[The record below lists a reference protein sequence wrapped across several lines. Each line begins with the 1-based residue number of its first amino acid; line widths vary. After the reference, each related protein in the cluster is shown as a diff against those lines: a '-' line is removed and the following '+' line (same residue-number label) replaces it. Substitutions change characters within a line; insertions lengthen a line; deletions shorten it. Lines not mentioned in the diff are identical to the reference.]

1 MPSAAAIYCR
11 ISSDPAGTGLGVK
24 RQESDCRA
32 WAERRGW
39 TVTALYVDDDTSAYS
54 GKPRPSYLAMLEAIK
69 TGVVDAVVVYHLDR
83 LHRHPK
89 ELEEFLDVCDASGVK
104 DLATVTGDIDLA
116 THDGRFHARILGAVA
131 RKESDDKSRRLQRK
145 HLELAQQGSLSGGGT
160 RPFGYDDDR
169 VTVRDDEAALIREAA
184 QRILAGE
191 TLRSVVVD
199 WNRRGVPTVTG
210 VPWTMMVLRRTL
222 TAPRTCGWR
231 EHRGSF
237 AAPAKW
243 PAILDRDDVDRL
255 RRILLDPSRRT
266 NNAPHTPRY
275 LLTGGLARCVLC
287 DAALVARPRTD
298 HARSYV
304 CATGPGFKGCG
315 RIRIL
320 AEPFEGWVTQAVF
333 SVVATPGL
341 EQAVES
347 RQRNVAAREDDAVR
361 SLATVEAQLRE
372 LAEDWASGSITRG
385 EWLAAR
391 SVLNTR
397 AETQRQAL
405 RSVERTAALSGYVG
419 RTGVLE
425 SAWGGFDLGRRRSI
439 VGAVVERVTVG
450 PGRRGFNRFDPSRL
464 DVVWR
469 L

>member
-1 MPSAAAIYCR
+1 M
-11 ISSDPAGTGLGVK
+11 
-24 RQESDCRA
+24 
-32 WAERRGW
+32 
-39 TVTALYVDDDTSAYS
+39 
-54 GKPRPSYLAMLEAIK
+54 
-69 TGVVDAVVVYHLDR
+69 
-83 LHRHPK
+83 
-89 ELEEFLDVCDASGVK
+89 
-104 DLATVTGDIDLA
+104 
-116 THDGRFHARILGAVA
+116 
-131 RKESDDKSRRLQRK
+131 
-145 HLELAQQGSLSGGGT
+145 
-160 RPFGYDDDR
+160 
-169 VTVRDDEAALIREAA
+169 
-184 QRILAGE
+184 
-191 TLRSVVVD
+191 
-199 WNRRGVPTVTG
+199 
-210 VPWTMMVLRRTL
+210 
-222 TAPRTCGWR
+222 
-231 EHRGSF
+231 
-237 AAPAKW
+237 
-243 PAILDRDDVDRL
+243 
-255 RRILLDPSRRT
+255 
-266 NNAPHTPRY
+266 
-275 LLTGGLARCVLC
+275 
-287 DAALVARPRTD
+287 
-298 HARSYV
+298 
-304 CATGPGFKGCG
+304 
-315 RIRIL
+315 
-320 AEPFEGWVTQAVF
+320 TQAVF